1 MEQLINLIP
10 VFPLLGFLINGIGFK
25 SIPKSAAGLIG
36 SLASLAAFGI
46 SVMALLNFLGGGQKA
61 IETHLWT
68 WMASGDWQV
77 DFSFYAD
84 QLTFCMLMVVTGV
97 GFLIH
102 IFSIGY
108 MHHDEGFG
116 KFFAFLNL
124 FLFSMLVLVL
134 GGNLLMTFIGWE
146 GVGLCSFLLIGFWNQ
161 NDAYNAAAKKAFVM
175 NRIGDLGFLIGIFI
189 IMFRVGTA
197 QYSSIIEMLGKE
209 QVINDPWMMA
219 AAFCLFIGAMGKSA
233 QLPLFTW
240 LPDAMAG
247 PTPVSALIHAATM
260 VTSGIYLLIRM
271 NVLYSSVPS
280 VQEFVLWIGM
290 ATAII
295 GALIGTSQNDIKKV
309 LAYSTVSQLGF
320 MFVALGVGA
329 YTAALF
335 HVITHA
341 FFKALLFLGAG
352 SVIHGLHEEQDIRRM
367 GGLKKLLPITYF
379 TFFIANLAIAGV
391 PPFAGFFSKD
401 EILAHTFV
409 HNKAAWIMLTLT
421 AGITAF
427 YMFRLFF
434 LVFFNDYRGKL
445 ETKSIHDAPVSMA
458 IPLIVLAVLSLI
470 GGFIGLPE
478 VFFHA
483 PHLLGDF
490 LQPVLLPGQLMS
502 QFAKTTHAISHQD
515 EWLVMGVSVAV
526 SLAGIMVAWVMYLSR
541 KTVPADQTP
550 ANPLHRLLAERFYL
564 DELYNL
570 VIVKPIGLISS
581 IFSVLVDLLMINL
594 LVEGAGAFSRMT
606 AGLIRFTQNGR
617 VSAYVFSMLLSLVI
631 FALLFLFKAN

>member
-10 VFPLLGFLINGIGFK
+10 LFPLVGFLINGFGSGI
-25 SIPKSAAGLIG
+25 IPKTAAGIIG
-36 SLASLAAFGI
+36 SLAALISFVLSVLALTSFMKA
-46 SVMALLNFLGGGQKA
+46 GQVPV
-61 IETHLWT
+61 ETHLWT
-68 WMASGDWQV
+68 WISSGNWEV
-77 DFSFYAD
+77 DFSFFAD

-146 GVGLCSFLLIGFWNQ
+146 GVGLCSFLLIGFWNK

-189 IMFRVGTA
+189 LMFRIGSV
-197 QYSSIIEMLGKE
+197 QYTSLVEMLGNE
-209 QVINDPWMMA
+209 QALNDPFMVA
-219 AAFCLFIGAMGKSA
+219 AALCLFVGAMGKSA

-271 NVLYSSVPS
+271 NVLYSSVPM
-280 VQEFVLWIGM
+280 VQEFVMWIGL

-367 GGLKKLLPITYF
+367 GGLRKLLPLTYF
-379 TFFIANLAIAGV
+379 TFMVANLAIAGV
-391 PPFAGFFSKD
+391 PPFSGFFSKD
-401 EILAHTFV
+401 EILVHTFV
-409 HNKAAWIMLTLT
+409 HNKIAWGLLTLT

-445 ETKSIHDAPVSMA
+445 AAEKIHDAPPSMA
-458 IPLIVLAVLSLI
+458 IPLSVLAVLSLV

-478 VFFHA
+478 VFHM
-483 PHLLGDF
+483 PHYLAEF
-490 LQPVLLPGQLMS
+490 LQPVLMPGQVMS
-502 QFAKTTHAISHQD
+502 QLAQSAHKVSHAD
-515 EWLVMGVSVAV
+515 EWLVMGISVAV
-526 SLAGIMVAWVMYLSR
+526 SLAGILTAWILYMSKKV
-541 KTVPADQTP
+541 VPADE
-550 ANPLHRLLAERFYL
+550 ASLNPMGRFFAGKFFI
-564 DELYNL
+564 DELYDL
-570 VIVKPIGLISS
+570 IVVKPISLIASL
-581 IFSVLVDLLMINL
+581 FSVLVDLLMINL
-594 LVEGAGAFSRMT
+594 LVEGIGAFSRLG
-606 AGLIRFTQNGR
+606 ASALRLTQNGR
-617 VSAYVFSMLLSLVI
+617 VSAYVLSMLVFLLV
-631 FALLFLFKAN
+631 FALVFIFRIA

>member
-10 VFPLLGFLINGIGFK
+10 VFPLLGFLINGLGFRT
-25 SIPKSAAGLIG
+25 IPKSAAGIIG
-36 SLASLAAFGI
+36 GLSSFAAFVL
-46 SVMALLNFLGGGQKA
+46 SVAALTGFLNGGQQA
-61 IETHLWT
+61 IETHLWN
-68 WMASGDWQV
+68 WMASSDWHV

-102 IFSIGY
+102 IFSLGY

-161 NDAYNAAAKKAFVM
+161 NDAFNAAAKKAFVM

-189 IMFRVGTA
+189 LMFRLGSA
-197 QYSSIIEMLGKE
+197 QYSDIIDMLGNE
-209 QVINDPWMMA
+209 QVINDPWMMTA
-219 AAFCLFIGAMGKSA
+219 AICLFIGAMGKSA

-260 VTSGIYLLIRM
+260 VTSGIYLLIRL

-290 ATAII
+290 ATAVI

-320 MFVALGVGA
+320 MFVSLGVGA

-352 SVIHGLHEEQDIRRM
+352 SVIHGLHDEQDIRRM
-367 GGLKKLLPITYF
+367 GGLRKLLPITYL

-401 EILAHTFV
+401 EILVHTFV
-409 HNKAAWIMLTLT
+409 HNKVAWMMLTAT

-445 ETKSIHDAPVSMA
+445 ESTSIHDAPPSMA
-458 IPLIVLAVLSLI
+458 IPLVVLALLSLL

-478 VFFHA
+478 VFHF
-483 PHLLGDF
+483 PHFLAEF
-490 LQPVLLPGQLMS
+490 LQPVLLPGQLMA
-502 QFAKTTHAISHQD
+502 QFAKTTHPVTHQD
-515 EWLVMGVSVAV
+515 EWLVMGISVAV
-526 SLAGIMVAWVMYLSR
+526 SIAGIAAAWLVYMSK
-541 KTVPADQTP
+541 KTVPSERESP
-550 ANPLHRLLAERFYL
+550 NPLLQLLAGKFYF
-564 DELYNL
+564 DELYDL
-570 VIVKPIGLISS
+570 MIVKPLGLVASL
-581 IFSVLVDLLMINL
+581 FSVLVDLLMINL
-594 LVEGAGAFSRMT
+594 LVEGVGAFARFS
-606 AGLIRFTQNGR
+606 AGIIRFTQNGR
-617 VSAYVFSMLLSLVI
+617 VSVYAISMLFCLLV
-631 FALLFLFKAN
+631 FALAFLF

>member
-10 VFPLLGFLINGIGFK
+10 VFPLLGFLINGIGFR
-25 SIPKSAAGLIG
+25 SIPKTAAGLIG

-46 SVMALLNFLGGGQKA
+46 SVMALLNFLGGGQKV

-124 FLFSMLVLVL
+124 FLFSMLILVL

-175 NRIGDLGFLIGIFI
+175 NRLGDLGFLLGIFI
-189 IMFRVGTA
+189 IMFRIGSA

-219 AAFCLFIGAMGKSA
+219 AAICLFIGAMGKSA

-280 VQEFVLWIGM
+280 VQEFVMWIGL
-290 ATAII
+290 ATALI

-367 GGLKKLLPITYF
+367 GGLNKLLPVTYF
-379 TFFIANLAIAGV
+379 TFFLANLAIAGV
-391 PPFAGFFSKD
+391 PPFSGFFSKD
-401 EILAHTFV
+401 EILAHTFAN
-409 HNKAAWIMLTLT
+409 NKVAWIMLTLT

-434 LVFFNDYRGKL
+434 LVFFNEYRGKL
-445 ETKSIHDAPVSMA
+445 DAKSIHDAPASMA
-458 IPLIVLAVLSLI
+458 IPLIVLAVLSLV

-478 VFFHA
+478 VFHA
-483 PHLLGDF
+483 PHLLADF
-490 LQPVLLPGQLMS
+490 LQPVLVPGQLMA
-502 QFAKTTHAISHQD
+502 QFAKTSHTISHQD

-526 SLAGIMVAWVMYLSR
+526 SLAGIVVAWAMYLS
-541 KTVPADQTP
+541 KKMVPAEQ
-550 ANPLHRLLAERFYL
+550 ASSNPLLRVFAGKFYL
-564 DELYNL
+564 DELYDL
-570 VIVKPIGLISS
+570 IIVKPIGLISS

-606 AGLIRFTQNGR
+606 AGLVRFTQNGR
-617 VSAYVFSMLLSLVI
+617 VSAYVFSMLVILVI

>member
-1 MEQLINLIP
+1 MEKILNII
-10 VFPLLGFLINGIGFK
+10 PLLPLIGFLINGIGFRL
-25 SIPKSAAGLIG
+25 IPKSVAGIIG
-36 SLASLAAFGI
+36 SLASFGAFVLSIIAFNSFLA
-46 SVMALLNFLGGGQKA
+46 GGQKP
-61 IETHLWT
+61 IETIMWT
-68 WMASGDWQV
+68 WLSSRDWSV

-116 KFFAFLNL
+116 KFFSFLNL

-146 GVGLCSFLLIGFWNQ
+146 GVGLCSFLLIGFWNR

-189 IMFRVGTA
+189 IIFRTGTA
-197 QYSSIIEMLGKE
+197 SYSGIVEMLGNE
-209 QVINDPWMMA
+209 QSINDPFMVA
-219 AAFCLFIGAMGKSA
+219 AAICLFIGAMGKSA

-271 NVLYSSVPS
+271 NVLYSSVPM
-280 VQEFVLWIGM
+280 VQEFVMWIGL

-295 GALIGTSQNDIKKV
+295 GALIGTAQNDIKKV

-329 YTAALF
+329 YSAALF

-367 GGLKKLLPITYF
+367 GGLRKFLPVTYF
-379 TFFIANLAIAGV
+379 TFMIANLAIAGV
-391 PPFAGFFSKD
+391 PPFSGFFSKD
-401 EILAHTFV
+401 EILAHTFAS
-409 HNKAAWIMLTLT
+409 NKIAWVLLTIT

-434 LVFFNDYRGKL
+434 LVFFREYRGKL
-445 ETKSIHDAPVSMA
+445 ETSSIHDAPASMA
-458 IPLIVLAVLSLI
+458 IPLVILAILSLV
-470 GGFIGLPE
+470 GGLIGLPE
-478 VFFHA
+478 VSHMPNYLA
-483 PHLLGDF
+483 DF
-490 LQPVLLPGQLMS
+490 LQPVLLPGQSMAAI
-502 QFAKTTHAISHQD
+502 AKTAHKISHSE
-515 EWLVMGVSVAV
+515 EWMVMGISVVV
-526 SLAGIMVAWVMYLSR
+526 SLAGIIFAYVTYLSG
-541 KTVPADQTP
+541 KAVPSDEAP
-550 ANPLHRLLAERFYL
+550 VNPIHKLVSSKFYF
-564 DELYNL
+564 DEIYEAL
-570 VIVKPIGLISS
+570 VLKPIALIANL
-581 IFSVLVDLLMINL
+581 FSVLIDLLFVNL
-594 LVEGAGAFSRMT
+594 IVEGFGALARFAGG
-606 AGLIRFTQNGR
+606 GLRLTQAGR
-617 VSAYVFSMLLSLVI
+617 VSGYALIMLISIVV
-631 FALLFLFKAN
+631 FALAFIFRIF

>member
-1 MEQLINLIP
+1 MEQIINLIP
-10 VFPLLGFLINGIGFK
+10 VLPLIGFLINGIGAGR
-25 SIPKSAAGLIG
+25 IPKSAAGIIG
-36 SLASLAAFGI
+36 SLASFGAFAL
-46 SVMALLNFLGGGQKA
+46 SVFALSGFLGSGQKVL
-61 IETHLWT
+61 ETHLWT
-68 WMASGDWQV
+68 WMSSGSWQV
-77 DFSFYAD
+77 DFSFFAD

-146 GVGLCSFLLIGFWNQ
+146 GVGLCSFLLIGFWNK
-161 NDAYNAAAKKAFVM
+161 NEAYNAAAKKAFVM

-189 IMFRVGTA
+189 LMFRIGTA
-197 QYSSIIEMLGKE
+197 QYSSLVEMLGNE
-209 QVINDPWMMA
+209 QAINDPFMVA
-219 AAFCLFIGAMGKSA
+219 AALCLFVGAMGKSA

-260 VTSGIYLLIRM
+260 VTSGIYLLIRL
-271 NVLYSSVPS
+271 NVLYSSVPQ
-280 VQEFVLWIGM
+280 VQEFVMWIGL

-367 GGLKKLLPITYF
+367 GGLRKLLPLTYF
-379 TFFIANLAIAGV
+379 TFMVANLAIAGV
-391 PPFAGFFSKD
+391 PPFSGFFSKD
-401 EILAHTFV
+401 EILVHTFV
-409 HNKAAWIMLTLT
+409 HNKLAWALLTIT

-434 LVFFNDYRGKL
+434 LVFFNEYRGKL
-445 ETKSIHDAPVSMA
+445 EKASIHDAPASMV
-458 IPLIVLAVLSLI
+458 IPLSVLALLSVA
-470 GGFIGLPE
+470 GGIIGLPE
-478 VFFHA
+478 VLHL
-483 PHLLGDF
+483 PHFLSEF
-490 LQPVLLPGQLMS
+490 LQPVLVPGQVMAQLAGTA
-502 QFAKTTHAISHQD
+502 QEVTHHD
-515 EWLVMGVSVAV
+515 EWLVMGISVAV
-526 SLAGIMVAWVMYLSR
+526 SLAGILLAWVLYLS
-541 KTVPADQTP
+541 KNVVPEEGSP
-550 ANPLHRLLAERFYL
+550 ASPLVRIFAGKLFI
-564 DELYNL
+564 DELYDFI
-570 VIVKPIGLISS
+570 IVKPLSLMAS
-581 IFSVLVDLLMINL
+581 LFSVLVDLLMVNL
-594 LVEGAGAFSRMT
+594 LVEGVGAFSRMS
-606 AGLIRFTQNGR
+606 AGILRSAQNGR
-617 VSAYVFSMLLSLVI
+617 VSAYVFSMLLFLLV
-631 FALLFLFKAN
+631 FALAFIFRIV

>member
-10 VFPLLGFLINGIGFK
+10 VFPLLGFLINGIGFRTV
-25 SIPKSAAGLIG
+25 PKSAAGIIG
-36 SLASLAAFGI
+36 CLASLAAFAV
-46 SVMALLNFLGGGQKA
+46 SVLALVNFLNGGQKA
-61 IETHLWT
+61 IETHLWN
-68 WMASGDWQV
+68 WMASEGWQV

-102 IFSIGY
+102 IFSLGY

-161 NDAYNAAAKKAFVM
+161 NNAYNAAAKKAFVM

-189 IMFRVGTA
+189 IMFRLGSA
-197 QYSSIIEMLGKE
+197 QYSSIIEVLGKE
-209 QVINDPWMMA
+209 QVIGDPWMIA
-219 AAFCLFIGAMGKSA
+219 AALCLFVGAMGKSA

-260 VTSGIYLLIRM
+260 VTSGIYLLIRL

-280 VQEFVLWIGM
+280 VQEFVMWIGL

-367 GGLKKLLPITYF
+367 GGLRKLLPITYV

-409 HNKAAWIMLTLT
+409 HNKAAWILLTIT

-445 ETKSIHDAPVSMA
+445 EKTSIHDAPASMA
-458 IPLIVLAVLSLI
+458 IPLIVLAALSVL

-478 VFFHA
+478 VFHA
-483 PHLLGDF
+483 PHMLADF
-490 LQPVLLPGQLMS
+490 LQPVLVPGQLMA
-502 QFAKTTHAISHQD
+502 QFAKTSHAISHQD
-515 EWLVMGVSVAV
+515 EWLVMAVSVVV
-526 SLAGIMVAWVMYLSR
+526 SLAGILMAYLMYLSKKMLPSEEEPSNLLLR
-541 KTVPADQTP
+541 LPAGK
-550 ANPLHRLLAERFYL
+550 FFF
-564 DELYNL
+564 DEIYDTL
-570 VIVKPIGLISS
+570 IVKPLAFIAS
-581 IFSVLVDLLMINL
+581 IFSVLVDLLVINL
-594 LVEGAGAFSRMT
+594 FVEGIAAFSRFS
-606 AGLIRFTQNGR
+606 AGIIRLSQNGR
-617 VSAYVFSMLLSLVI
+617 VSVYAVSMLICLLV
-631 FALLFLFKAN
+631 FAFAFLF

>member
-1 MEQLINLIP
+1 MEQLVNLIP
-10 VFPLLGFLINGIGFK
+10 LFPLAGFLINGLGFGK
-25 SIPKSAAGLIG
+25 IPKSMAGIIG
-36 SLASLAAFGI
+36 SLAALLSFAA
-46 SVMALLNFLGGGQKA
+46 SVMALSGFLKGGQVPV
-61 IETHLWT
+61 ETQIWT
-68 WMASGDWQV
+68 WISSGNWQV

-146 GVGLCSFLLIGFWNQ
+146 GVGLCSFLLIGFWNK

-189 IMFRVGTA
+189 LMFRIGSV
-197 QYSSIIEMLGKE
+197 QYTSLVEMLGNE
-209 QVINDPWMMA
+209 QVLNDPFMVA
-219 AAFCLFIGAMGKSA
+219 AALCLFVGAMGKSA

-271 NVLYSSVPS
+271 NVLYSSVPV
-280 VQEFVLWIGM
+280 VQEFVMWIGL

-367 GGLKKLLPITYF
+367 GGLRKLLPVTYF
-379 TFFIANLAIAGV
+379 TFMIANLAIAGV
-391 PPFAGFFSKD
+391 PPFSGFFSKD
-401 EILAHTFV
+401 EILVHTFV
-409 HNKAAWIMLTLT
+409 HNKIAWGLLTVT

-434 LVFFNDYRGKL
+434 LVFFNEYRGKL
-445 ETKSIHDAPVSMA
+445 AAEKIHDAPPSMA
-458 IPLIVLAVLSLI
+458 IPLSVLAVLSLA
-470 GGFIGLPE
+470 GGLIGLPE
-478 VFFHA
+478 VFHM
-483 PHLLGDF
+483 PHYLNEF
-490 LQPVLLPGQLMS
+490 LQPVLMPGQVMS
-502 QFAKTTHAISHQD
+502 QIAQTAHKVSHAD
-515 EWLVMGVSVAV
+515 EWLVMAISVGV
-526 SLAGIMVAWVMYLSR
+526 SLAGIIAAWVMYLSR
-541 KTVPADQTP
+541 KAVPAEGS
-550 ANPLHRLLAERFYL
+550 ASNPLARFFEGKFYI
-564 DELYNL
+564 DELYDW
-570 VIVKPIGLISS
+570 VVVKPVSLIGSL
-581 IFSVLVDLLMINL
+581 FSVLVDLLMINL
-594 LVEGAGAFSRMT
+594 LVEGIGAVSRLGGSILRT
-606 AGLIRFTQNGR
+606 TQNGR
-617 VSAYVFSMLLSLVI
+617 VSAYVLSMLIFILV
-631 FALLFLFKAN
+631 FALVFLFRIA

>member
-1 MEQLINLIP
+1 MEKILNII
-10 VFPLLGFLINGIGFK
+10 PLLPLIGFLINGIGFRL
-25 SIPKSAAGLIG
+25 IPKSVAGIIG
-36 SLASLAAFGI
+36 SIASFGAFVLSVIAFNSFLA
-46 SVMALLNFLGGGQKA
+46 GGQKP
-61 IETHLWT
+61 IETIMWT
-68 WMASGDWQV
+68 WLSSKDWSV

-116 KFFAFLNL
+116 KFFSFLNL

-146 GVGLCSFLLIGFWNQ
+146 GVGLCSFLLIGFWNR
-161 NDAYNAAAKKAFVM
+161 NEAYNAAAKKAFVM
-175 NRIGDLGFLIGIFI
+175 NRIGDLGFLIGIFLI
-189 IMFRVGTA
+189 IFRTGTA
-197 QYSSIIEMLGKE
+197 SYSGIVEMLGYE
-209 QVINDPWMMA
+209 QTINDPFMVA
-219 AAFCLFIGAMGKSA
+219 AAICLFIGAMGKSA

-271 NVLYSSVPS
+271 NVLYSSVPM
-280 VQEFVLWIGM
+280 VQEFVMWIGL

-295 GALIGTSQNDIKKV
+295 GALIGTAQNDIKKV

-329 YTAALF
+329 YSAALF

-367 GGLKKLLPITYF
+367 GGLRKFLPVTYF

-391 PPFAGFFSKD
+391 PPFSGFFSKD
-401 EILAHTFV
+401 EILAHTFAS
-409 HNKAAWIMLTLT
+409 NKIAWVLLTIT

-434 LVFFNDYRGKL
+434 LVFFREYRGKL
-445 ETKSIHDAPVSMA
+445 ETSSIHDAPASMA
-458 IPLIVLAVLSLI
+458 IPLVILAVLSLV
-470 GGFIGLPE
+470 GGLIGLPE
-478 VFFHA
+478 VSHMPNYLA
-483 PHLLGDF
+483 EF
-490 LQPVLLPGQLMS
+490 LQPVLLPGQSMAAI
-502 QFAKTTHAISHQD
+502 AKTTHKISHSE
-515 EWLVMGVSVAV
+515 EWMVMGISVLV
-526 SLAGIMVAWVMYLSR
+526 SLAGIIFAWLMYLSG
-541 KTVPADQTP
+541 KAVPSDEAP
-550 ANPLHRLLAERFYL
+550 VNPIHKLVSSKFYF
-564 DELYNL
+564 DEIYEALIL
-570 VIVKPIGLISS
+570 KPIALIANL
-581 IFSVLVDLLMINL
+581 FSVLIDLLFVNL
-594 LVEGAGAFSRMT
+594 IVEGFGALARFAGGSLR
-606 AGLIRFTQNGR
+606 LTQAGR
-617 VSAYVFSMLLSLVI
+617 VSGYALIMLISIVV
-631 FALLFLFKAN
+631 FALAFIFRIF